1 LADWPARVNSSIA
14 MGIKQ
19 GPGALRSGTSRAK
32 PLSDLLDARREA
44 VRTARADAVWHLP
57 IG

>member
-1 LADWPARVNSSIA
+1 

-32 PLSDLLDARREA
+32 PRSDLLDDRHKA